1 MSTRL
6 EEKEKKIL
14 RTLERL
20 AHESV
25 KGIPIIVEGR
35 NDVETLRALN
45 IEGKIMEAKA
55 GGKSIL
61 TFLSE
66 VEMFGVREFI
76 LLLDFDRRGKELTK
90 HLMRQL
96 EQKRIKSNIFFWKR
110 LMSIVG
116 RDVKDV
122 EGLTSYLKTLHRD
135 IRDT

>member
-110 LMSIVG
+110 LMISSS
-116 RDVKDV
+116 
-122 EGLTSYLKTLHRD
+122 LF
-135 IRDT
+135 